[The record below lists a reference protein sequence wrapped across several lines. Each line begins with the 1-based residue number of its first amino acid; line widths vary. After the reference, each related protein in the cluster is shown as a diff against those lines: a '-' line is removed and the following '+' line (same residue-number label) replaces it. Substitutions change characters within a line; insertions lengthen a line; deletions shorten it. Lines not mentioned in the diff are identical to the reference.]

1 MLVYVPKGVTVDE
14 PLKATFTIAEDGAA
28 QQWRVLVIA
37 EEGSRVA
44 FMEEHAEGLP
54 GYANGVAELHV
65 GANANVEYVSFQH
78 RHLET
83 LHFASTAPRWRAT
96 PSSTGS
102 PWRSGRRP
110 ARAAWS
116 RA

>member
-14 PLKATFTIAEDGAA
+14 PLKATFTIAEHGAA

-37 EEGSRVA
+37 EESSRVA

-65 GANANVEYVSFQH
+65 GRERQRRVRVVPAPPPRDAAL
-78 RHLET
+78 RL
-83 LHFASTAPRWRAT
+83 APRRGGA
-96 PSSTGS
+96 
-102 PWRSGRRP
+102 
-110 ARAAWS
+110 
-116 RA
+116 